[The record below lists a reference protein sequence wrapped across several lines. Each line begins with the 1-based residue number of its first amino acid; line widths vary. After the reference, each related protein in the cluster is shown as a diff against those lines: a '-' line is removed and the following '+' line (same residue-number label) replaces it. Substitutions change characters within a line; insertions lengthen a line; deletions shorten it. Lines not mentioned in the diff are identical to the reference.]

1 LDVATI
7 KGLRCGSPVLIAHET
22 EARLRDCIMEVN
34 APDVYAGVPGC
45 VVAAWGAEAGVAV
58 KVIRSG
64 GCAYWKPLPPPVD
77 VVLARPAWDV
87 EEGAAV

>member
-1 LDVATI
+1 
-7 KGLRCGSPVLIAHET
+7 
-22 EARLRDCIMEVN
+22 
-34 APDVYAGVPGC
+34 VYAGVPGC